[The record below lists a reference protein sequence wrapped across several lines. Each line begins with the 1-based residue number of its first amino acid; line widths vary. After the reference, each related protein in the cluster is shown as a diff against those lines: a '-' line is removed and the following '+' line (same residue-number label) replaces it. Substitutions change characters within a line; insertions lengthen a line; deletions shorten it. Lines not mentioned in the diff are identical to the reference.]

1 MHEFDYLKTILP
13 GLKEDMPRPFYMI
26 AELID
31 YGSFEVCKTG
41 KNNGQYIIPYIMND
55 AVECYIEVCNALLKG
70 SYESSLCV
78 TSASLIEKENGY
90 GLIIRQGNENAF
102 TLWFSDL
109 LVHENLYRYHEIG
122 HFWVKGQEQ
131 WRQLVYMTGTIAD
144 KYLYMGE
151 EYCNEKEKFIQS
163 LIYFSPFRRLTP
175 VPDDLMEYH
184 FPLKTEGISIME
196 ELCEEA
202 GDEEYAAL
210 VRDFAKNPTEKEEI
224 RLSRKLM
231 SARRQG
237 LYQYIYDIV
246 CEASEPYPQR
256 DYGKELNGRIE
267 KRRKKLEH
275 DLKKHGFEG
284 SYPHFKRKNVSIIV
298 TEEQPFIMDELEW
311 DDFKFAQNLMVSK
324 TFAGKN
330 NIDNAGFFH
339 GIGNKGRVIKYDG

>member
-1 MHEFDYLKTILP
+1 
-13 GLKEDMPRPFYMI
+13 
-26 AELID
+26 
-31 YGSFEVCKTG
+31 
-41 KNNGQYIIPYIMND
+41 
-55 AVECYIEVCNALLKG
+55 
-70 SYESSLCV
+70 
-78 TSASLIEKENGY
+78 
-90 GLIIRQGNENAF
+90 
-102 TLWFSDL
+102 
-109 LVHENLYRYHEIG
+109 
-122 HFWVKGQEQ
+122 
-131 WRQLVYMTGTIAD
+131 
-144 KYLYMGE
+144 
-151 EYCNEKEKFIQS
+151 
-163 LIYFSPFRRLTP
+163 
-175 VPDDLMEYH
+175 MEYH

-256 DYGKELNGRIE
+256 DYGKELNDRIE

-284 SYPHFKRKNVSIIV
+284 SYPHFKRKNISIIV